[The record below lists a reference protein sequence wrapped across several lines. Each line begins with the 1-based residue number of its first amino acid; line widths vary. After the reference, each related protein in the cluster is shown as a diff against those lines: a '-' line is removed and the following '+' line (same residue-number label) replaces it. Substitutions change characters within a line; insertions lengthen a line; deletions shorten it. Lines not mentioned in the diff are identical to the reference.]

1 MDFYRRCYGTD
12 GYLTDFP
19 GLTKESATWLGRPK
33 QEGRASGMVGASSP
47 VPLEDLRGP
56 PLQARRNRSRHR
68 ISDRPVRPPRR
79 LLEPHIT
86 SGPPRAASAN
96 AR

>member
-33 QEGRASGMVGASSP
+33 QEGRASAVHAKARVIEETLGTR
-47 VPLEDLRGP
+47 PLDLWHTPRD
-56 PLQARRNRSRHR
+56 LQEIAFAKGL
-68 ISDRPVRPPRR
+68 IPYIPADRKD
-79 LLEPHIT
+79 
-86 SGPPRAASAN
+86 
-96 AR
+96 

>member
-33 QEGRASGMVGASSP
+33 QEGRASGMLGASSP
-47 VPLEDLRGP
+47 VPLEDPGRSNGRVWRLRAGRNP
-56 PLQARRNRSRHR
+56 HQLRPLKLQ
-68 ISDRPVRPPRR
+68 ISGGLCP
-79 LLEPHIT
+79 
-86 SGPPRAASAN
+86 
-96 AR
+96 

>member
-47 VPLEDLRGP
+47 VPLEDLRG
-56 PLQARRNRSRHR
+56 ARTVACGDCAPGGTH
-68 ISDRPVRPPRR
+68 
-79 LLEPHIT
+79 T
-86 SGPPRAASAN
+86 SCGR
-96 AR
+96 